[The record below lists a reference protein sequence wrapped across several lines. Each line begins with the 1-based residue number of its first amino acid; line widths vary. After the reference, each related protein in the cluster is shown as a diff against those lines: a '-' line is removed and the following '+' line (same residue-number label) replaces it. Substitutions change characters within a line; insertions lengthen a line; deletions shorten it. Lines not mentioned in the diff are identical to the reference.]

1 MRVHSQSSHLLIIF
15 VFWQAAGRPGCG
27 KSFLLLQVVE
37 HAIQRDW
44 IVIYVPRGKAAEPYQ
59 IRILANV
66 ILSAVDLVNSTTSYS
81 YDIRTQTY
89 LQPKFSFQTL
99 QRMLTVNKYAFE
111 NLHLPK
117 DVVLE
122 KQVVPAGTSLA
133 KAIGVALAE
142 RNKTGSVA
150 SSPALLEGVMRALE
164 TQDE

>member
-1 MRVHSQSSHLLIIF
+1 
-15 VFWQAAGRPGCG
+15 
-27 KSFLLLQVVE
+27 
-37 HAIQRDW
+37 
-44 IVIYVPRGKAAEPYQ
+44 
-59 IRILANV
+59 
-66 ILSAVDLVNSTTSYS
+66 
-81 YDIRTQTY
+81 
-89 LQPKFSFQTL
+89 
-99 QRMLTVNKYAFE
+99 MLTVNKYAFE